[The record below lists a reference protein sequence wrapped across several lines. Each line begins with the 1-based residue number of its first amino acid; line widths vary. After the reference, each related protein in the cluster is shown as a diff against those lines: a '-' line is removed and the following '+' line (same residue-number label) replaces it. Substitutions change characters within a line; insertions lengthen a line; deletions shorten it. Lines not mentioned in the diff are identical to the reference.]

1 MNWIEKLFCGSVKEA
16 AIFLATLVLFYCL
29 IILILMDF
37 NDESFFLLS
46 ERKED
51 LATSVIFYSTVVF
64 AILMIPTAISFLYGV
79 MKKKPSFMIPILFLL
94 PFGPLMRII
103 YLVLWFDQ
111 GAIMRLF
118 ISLMIIP
125 YAWVGFY
132 MQVQDTRREKNKNLW
147 VMYRRL

>member
-1 MNWIEKLFCGSVKEA
+1 MNRIEKLYCGSVKEA

-64 AILMIPTAISFLYGV
+64 AILMIPNAISFLYGV
-79 MKKKPSFMIPILFLL
+79 MKKKLFFMIPILFLL
-94 PFGPLMRII
+94 PFGPLLRII

-111 GAIMRLF
+111 GAIMRLI

-132 MQVQDTRREKNKNLW
+132 THVQDTRREKNKNLW

>member
-1 MNWIEKLFCGSVKEA
+1 
-16 AIFLATLVLFYCL
+16 
-29 IILILMDF
+29 MDF

-111 GAIMRLF
+111 GAIMRLI
-118 ISLMIIP
+118 ISLMILP

>member
-1 MNWIEKLFCGSVKEA
+1 MNRIEKLYCGSVKEA

-94 PFGPLMRII
+94 PFGPLMRVI

>member
-94 PFGPLMRII
+94 PFGPLMRVI

>member
-1 MNWIEKLFCGSVKEA
+1 MSWIEKLFCGSVKEA

-94 PFGPLMRII
+94 PFGPLMRVI

-111 GAIMRLF
+111 GAIMRLI
-118 ISLMIIP
+118 ISLMILP